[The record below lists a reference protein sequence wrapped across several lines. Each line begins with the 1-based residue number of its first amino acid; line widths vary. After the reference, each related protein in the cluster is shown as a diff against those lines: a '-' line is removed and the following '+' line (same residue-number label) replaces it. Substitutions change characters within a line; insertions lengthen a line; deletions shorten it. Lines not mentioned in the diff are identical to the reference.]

1 MAILESTLAPSSDA
15 YKANRAGML
24 ALISRMRALE
34 ERTRAASAGAK
45 DRFHKRGQLLPRER
59 VALVLDPGAPFI
71 ELSTLAGYMFDVPDA
86 DKSVPGGGVIAGIGF
101 VAGVRCM
108 VSANDSG
115 IDAGALQAYGL
126 DKTLRVQELALENKL
141 PYVQLVE
148 SAGANLLRY
157 RVEDFV
163 RGGNIFRNLARLSA
177 AGLPVV
183 TVTHGS
189 STAGGAYQTG
199 LSDYIVM
206 VRGRT
211 RAFLAGPPLL
221 KAATGEIA
229 TEEELGGAE
238 MHTSISGL
246 GDYLAEDDRDA
257 LRIARDIMANLEWD
271 RPSPDQTLHRPPR
284 HDPEELLGIM
294 AMDHKRPVD
303 MRQVI
308 ARIID
313 DSDFIEFGANY
324 GPATVC
330 GHARIEGQAIGIIT
344 NNGPLDPA
352 GANKATHFIQA
363 CCQSRTP
370 LLYLNN
376 TTGYMVGR
384 AYEEA
389 GMIKHGSKMIQA
401 VTSATVPQITIYCGA
416 SFGAGNYGMCGRGF
430 HPRFCFSWP
439 NAKTAVMGG
448 EQAAETMAI
457 VTEAAAIR
465 RGKPVEKDKIDQMK
479 AQIIGVFD
487 GQMDVFSTS
496 ARVLD
501 DGVIDPRDTRAY
513 WPRCW
518 RSAARPKRASRGA
531 CSFRSRGHERRIDET
546 KAVPRHPD
554 RQSRRDRAADHA
566 DRAPS
571 RLWRGR
577 GLFGCRPR
585 CTACARR
592 GSGHSHRRGV
602 AGAILSQDRGD
613 HGGRES
619 QRRRRCSSGLRLSGR
634 ERRFRPRLPGCGPG
648 VYRAVARSHQGDGQQ
663 GRRQDHHAG
672 GGRTLCSRLSR
683 RRSERRGDARGGE
696 EHRISGDD
704 QGRRRRRRSRH
715 AAGHGCRRRSPIRCA
730 ARDPRRRARS
740 AIRPSF
746 WSAQFSIRATLK
758 SRCSATR
765 SAMPSI
771 SASAIARCS
780 AGIRN

>member
-1 MAILESTLAPSSDA
+1 MAVIENTISPSGA
-15 YKANRAGML
+15 AFQANRDGML
-24 ALISRMRALE
+24 ALIARMRALE
-34 ERTRAASAGAK
+34 ERTRVASAGAK

-59 VALVLDPGAPFI
+59 VALALDPGSPFI
-71 ELSTLAGYMFDVPDA
+71 ELSTLAGYMFDVA
-86 DKSVPGGGVIAGIGF
+86 DPERSVPGGGLIAGIGL
-101 VAGVRCM
+101 VSGVRCM
-108 VSANDSG
+108 VSANDAG
-115 IDAGALQAYGL
+115 IDAGALQPYGL
-126 DKTLRVQELALENKL
+126 DKTLRAQELALENKL
-141 PYVQLVE
+141 PYMQLVE

-238 MHTSISGL
+238 MHTTISGL

-257 LRIARDIMANLEWD
+257 LRIAREIMAALEWN
-271 RPSPDQTLHRPPR
+271 RPRSAKGDFRPPR
-284 HDPEELLGIM
+284 YDQEELLGIM
-294 AMDHKRPVD
+294 PMDHKRPVD

-313 DSDFIEFGANY
+313 DSDFTEFGTNY
-324 GPATVC
+324 GPATIC

-344 NNGPLDPA
+344 NNGPLDVP

-376 TTGYMVGR
+376 TTGYIVGR

-389 GMIKHGSKMIQA
+389 GMFKHGSKMIQA

-457 VTEAAAIR
+457 VTEAAAAR
-465 RGKPVEKDKIDQMK
+465 RGKPIERERLEAMK
-479 AQIIGVFD
+479 AQIVGVFD
-487 GQMDVFSTS
+487 GQMDVFATS
-496 ARVLD
+496 ARLLD
-501 DGVIDPRDTRAY
+501 DGVIDPRDTRSILAEVLTIC
-513 WPRCW
+513 REAEA
-518 RSAARPKRASRGA
+518 RSPQRMQFSVARP
-531 CSFRSRGHERRIDET
+531 
-546 KAVPRHPD
+546 
-554 RQSRRDRAADHA
+554 
-566 DRAPS
+566 
-571 RLWRGR
+571 
-577 GLFGCRPR
+577 
-585 CTACARR
+585 
-592 GSGHSHRRGV
+592 
-602 AGAILSQDRGD
+602 
-613 HGGRES
+613 
-619 QRRRRCSSGLRLSGR
+619 
-634 ERRFRPRLPGCGPG
+634 
-648 VYRAVARSHQGDGQQ
+648 
-663 GRRQDHHAG
+663 
-672 GGRTLCSRLSR
+672 
-683 RRSERRGDARGGE
+683 
-696 EHRISGDD
+696 
-704 QGRRRRRRSRH
+704 
-715 AAGHGCRRRSPIRCA
+715 
-730 ARDPRRRARS
+730 
-740 AIRPSF
+740 
-746 WSAQFSIRATLK
+746 
-758 SRCSATR
+758 
-765 SAMPSI
+765 
-771 SASAIARCS
+771 
-780 AGIRN
+780 